1 MSFFFFL
8 PKNTLKS
15 KVLKFMQA
23 IRRKKTIDMARMCA
37 LQQSVCAR
45 ARAFVYSISAF
56 SAVALCIRIRN
67 ICGVRARF
75 SDMLQNA

>member
-1 MSFFFFL
+1 
-8 PKNTLKS
+8 
-15 KVLKFMQA
+15 
-23 IRRKKTIDMARMCA
+23 MARMCA
-37 LQQSVCAR
+37 LQQSVCVCAR